1 MQQDTVL
8 LVHYYYSKRISEIQ
22 LKSYVFAINKYKSN
36 SRDGICIRKDIEYIY
51 NLIFMRQK
59 TRIYHRPS
67 VNK

>member
-22 LKSYVFAINKYKSN
+22 LKSYVFAINKCKSN
-36 SRDGICIRKDIEYIY
+36 SRDGICIRKDIEY